1 MNAERV
7 AKWLWRLLAVIG
19 ILCWLYA
26 IIRMI
31 IEPGYAAVFFR
42 PWF

>member
-19 ILCWLYA
+19 ALILFDA
-26 IIRMI
+26 IIRI
-31 IEPGYAAVFFR
+31 IFEPGYAHAFFR